1 MPAITVRRMRY
12 IAASPNAIFS
22 SLCDPQELTALMPR
36 VRRIELLERGPDYA
50 RVATHMA
57 LGPFGEIRN
66 EGTVRWLEGREVVF
80 TSNRPMPV
88 STRWQLTPIDGGTEV
103 EVSLTLDLAPVLGFM
118 AAFVPSD
125 QVIGMV
131 GPDLDAA
138 LRTLEQRANTGL
150 LERAYG
156 A

>member
-12 IAASPNAIFS
+12 IAASPSAIFS
-22 SLCDPQELTALMPR
+22 SLCDPQELTELMPR
-36 VRRIELLERGPDYA
+36 VRRIDLLERGPDHA

-66 EGTVRWLEGREVVF
+66 EGTVRWQEGREVTF
-80 TSNRPMPV
+80 TSKRPIPV
-88 STRWQLTPIDGGTEV
+88 STHWQLTPIDGGTEV
-103 EVSLTLDLAPVLGFM
+103 EVSLTLDLTPMLGFM

-125 QVIGMV
+125 QVINMI
-131 GPDLDAA
+131 GPDLDTA
-138 LRTLEQRANTGL
+138 LRTLERRANTGL
-150 LERAYG
+150 LEREHG